1 MSKYTTE
8 VRFICE
14 SKSGL
19 EVSGGSGDVDNIIA
33 NSWNKIFT
41 SKVPFFN
48 EEYRSVL
55 CKKILKH
62 YYLREI
68 CCETVGIWIL
78 WMNTRLEEIMP
89 YYNQLYESAKIE
101 FNPMYDVNL
110 TRKHERNVE
119 GTSKEDG
126 TRTQTTKETK
136 TQTNKE
142 TKTQTTKETREDTGE
157 GSRNIT
163 GSRDTDTTGNSTKS
177 TTNSSE
183 ETKHDLYSDTPQG
196 NITGLENENYLTNAR
211 KITDNINNTAN
222 EQLNT
227 AEKSGTDYTENE
239 NTNSSTN
246 GTTNSSLNETNNSS
260 LDGTTNNSLDGT
272 TSNIGSSNTTEDYLE
287 TIIGK
292 QGTESFSSLLNKFRE
307 TFLNIDM
314 QVIEEFSDLFFG
326 LW

>member
-14 SKSGL
+14 NKSGL
-19 EVSGGSGDVDNIIA
+19 EISGGSGDVDSIIA

-41 SKVPFFN
+41 SKAPFFD

-55 CKKILKH
+55 CQKILKH

-68 CCETVGIWIL
+68 CCETVGIWTL

-101 FNPMYDVNL
+101 FNPMHNVDL
-110 TRKHERNVE
+110 TSKHERNVE

-126 TRTQTTKETK
+126 TRTDNTTGKRTL
-136 TQTNKE
+136 
-142 TKTQTTKETREDTGE
+142 TG
-157 GSRNIT
+157 N
-163 GSRDTDTTGNSTKS
+163 RDTDNTSVGTRN
-177 TTNSSE
+177 TTNSSD
-183 ETKHDLYSDTPQG
+183 ETKRDLYSDTPQG
-196 NITGLENENYLTNAR
+196 AITGLENENYLTNAR
-211 KITDNINNTAN
+211 KITDNVNGTGNEETNT
-222 EQLNT
+222 T
-227 AEKSGTDYTENE
+227 EKSGTDYSETED
-239 NTNSSTN
+239 
-246 GTTNSSLNETNNSS
+246 TTGKI
-260 LDGTTNNSLDGT
+260 DGV
-272 TSNIGSSNTTEDYLE
+272 TSNTGKTNTTEDYLE

-292 QGTESFSSLLNKFRE
+292 QGTESFSSLLNEFRE

-314 QVIEEFSDLFFG
+314 QVIEEFNDLFFG

>member
-19 EVSGGSGDVDNIIA
+19 EMSGGSSDVDNIIA

-41 SKVPFFN
+41 SKAPFFD

-55 CKKILKH
+55 CQKILKH

-68 CCETVGIWIL
+68 CCETVGIWTL

-101 FNPMYDVNL
+101 FNPMHDVDL
-110 TRKHERNVE
+110 TRKHERNIE

-126 TRTQTTKETK
+126 TRTDNTTSKRTLTGNRGTDSTGSGTKNTTSGSNETK
-136 TQTNKE
+136 
-142 TKTQTTKETREDTGE
+142 R
-157 GSRNIT
+157 
-163 GSRDTDTTGNSTKS
+163 
-177 TTNSSE
+177 
-183 ETKHDLYSDTPQG
+183 DLYSDTPQG
-196 NITGLENENYLTNAR
+196 AITGLENENYLTNAR
-211 KITDNINNTAN
+211 KITDNVNGTGNEETNT
-222 EQLNT
+222 T
-227 AEKSGTDYTENE
+227 EKTGTNYSETED
-239 NTNSSTN
+239 TN
-246 GTTNSSLNETNNSS
+246 GKV
-260 LDGTTNNSLDGT
+260 DGV
-272 TSNIGSSNTTEDYLE
+272 TSNTGSSNTTEDYLE

-292 QGTESFSSLLNKFRE
+292 QSTESFSSLLNKFRE
-307 TFLNIDM
+307 TFINIDM

>member
-19 EVSGGSGDVDNIIA
+19 DVSGGSGDVDNIIA

-41 SKVPFFN
+41 SKAPFFD

-55 CKKILKH
+55 CQKILKH

-68 CCETVGIWIL
+68 CCETVGIWVL

-101 FNPMYDVNL
+101 FNPMHDVNL
-110 TRKHERNVE
+110 TREHK
-119 GTSKEDG
+119 
-126 TRTQTTKETK
+126 RTENETASGNRDTTNNSET
-136 TQTNKE
+136 
-142 TKTQTTKETREDTGE
+142 
-157 GSRNIT
+157 NIT
-163 GSRDTDTTGNSTKS
+163 NSG
-177 TTNSSE
+177 TTNRTTRSDE
-183 ETKHDLYSDTPQG
+183 NKKDLYSDTPQG
-196 NITGLENENYLTNAR
+196 ALTGVESETYLTNAR
-211 KITDNINNTAN
+211 KITDSVNGSDATNVTSTEKN
-222 EQLNT
+222 E
-227 AEKSGTDYTENE
+227 
-239 NTNSSTN
+239 STST
-246 GTTNSSLNETNNSS
+246 GKEAT
-260 LDGTTNNSLDGT
+260 
-272 TSNIGSSNTTEDYLE
+272 SSNVDTTEDYLE
-287 TIIGK
+287 TLVGK

-314 QVIEEFSDLFFG
+314 MVIDEFNDLFFG

>member
-19 EVSGGSGDVDNIIA
+19 EESKGASSVDEVIA
-33 NSWNKIFT
+33 NSWSKIFT
-41 SKVPFFN
+41 SKVSFFD
-48 EEYRSVL
+48 EAYRSVL
-55 CKKILKH
+55 CQKILKH

-68 CCETVGIWIL
+68 GAETVGIWML

-101 FNPMYDVNL
+101 FDPMHDVDL
-110 TRKHERNVE
+110 TRKHERNVD

-126 TRTQTTKETK
+126 TRTDNTTGKRTL
-136 TQTNKE
+136 
-142 TKTQTTKETREDTGE
+142 TGK
-157 GSRNIT
+157 
-163 GSRDTDTTGNSTKS
+163 RDTDSTGSSTRNTTSGSD
-177 TTNSSE
+177 
-183 ETKHDLYSDTPQG
+183 ETKRDLYSDTPQG
-196 NITGLENENYLTNAR
+196 AITGLENENYLTNAR
-211 KITDNINNTAN
+211 KITNNVNGTGN
-222 EQLNT
+222 EETNT
-227 AEKSGTDYTENE
+227 TENTG
-239 NTNSSTN
+239 TNYSETED
-246 GTTNSSLNETNNSS
+246 TTGKV
-260 LDGTTNNSLDGT
+260 DGI
-272 TSNIGSSNTTEDYLE
+272 TSNTGSSSTTEDYLE
-287 TIIGK
+287 TITGK

>member
-41 SKVPFFN
+41 SKAPFFD

-55 CKKILKH
+55 CQKILKH

-89 YYNQLYESAKIE
+89 YYNQLYESAKIK
-101 FNPMYDVNL
+101 FNPMHDVDL
-110 TRKHERNVE
+110 TRKHERNIE
-119 GTSKEDG
+119 GTSEENG
-126 TRTQTTKETK
+126 TRTQK
-136 TQTNKE
+136 TKE
-142 TKTQTTKETREDTGE
+142 TKTQTTKETKTQATKEEREDTINE
-157 GSRNIT
+157 SKILT
-163 GSRDTDTTGNSTKS
+163 VNSNTNNTIDGTKS
-177 TTNSSE
+177 TTNISDK
-183 ETKHDLYSDTPQG
+183 TKRDLYSDTPQG
-196 NITGLENENYLTNAR
+196 AISGLENENYLTNAR
-211 KITDNINNTAN
+211 KITDNINNTGN
-222 EQLNT
+222 EDTNVT
-227 AEKSGTDYTENE
+227 EKNSNE
-239 NTNSSTN
+239 YKEN
-246 GTTNSSLNETNNSS
+246 GTTNNSANGITNGS
-260 LDGTTNNSLDGT
+260 LDGTTNGILDGTNNGSLDGT
-272 TSNIGSSNTTEDYLE
+272 TSNSGSSNTTEDYIE
-287 TIIGK
+287 TIVGK

-307 TFLNIDM
+307 TFINIDM
-314 QVIEEFSDLFFG
+314 QVIEDFSDLFFG